1 MGWEICDGYSRITY
15 QLIMKKILVT
25 GATGFI
31 GDYVIRR
38 LLAKGFPVVATSA
51 SAEKAAGYSWYQQV
65 EYKPFDLRAVSETE
79 NYYSFFNRP
88 DALIHLAWE
97 GLPNY
102 KSEFHLQDNLPRH
115 FGFIKNL
122 VKQGVKDV
130 TVTGT
135 CFEYG
140 MQEGCLSEDMPILPA
155 NPYAQAKNMLRV
167 SLEEF
172 AKENLFIF
180 RWVRLF
186 YMYGK
191 GQNPNSLLSQLQ
203 AALDR
208 GDGSFNMSP
217 GDQLRDY
224 LPVEKVA
231 EYLVDIAAQNK
242 VTGIINCCSGDP
254 IQIKQLVQDFL
265 DKRKAFIKLNLG
277 YYPYSDIE
285 PRNFWGDTTKLKTI
299 LR

>member
-1 MGWEICDGYSRITY
+1 MGWKICDSYSRITY

-25 GATGFI
+25 GATGFV
-31 GDYVIRR
+31 GDHVIKR
-38 LLAKGFPVVATSA
+38 LLAKGFSVVATSA
-51 SAEKAAGYSWYQQV
+51 SAEKAAGYSWYRQV
-65 EYKPFDLRAVSETE
+65 EYKPFDLRAVSE
-79 NYYSFFNRP
+79 NGDYHSFFNKP

-115 FGFIKNL
+115 LRFIKNL
-122 VKQGVKDV
+122 VRSGLKDI

-140 MQEGCLSEDMPILPA
+140 LQEGCLSEDLPA
-155 NPYAQAKNMLRV
+155 LPINPYARAKNALRV
-167 SLEEF
+167 ALEEF
-172 AKENLFIF
+172 AEEILFTF
-180 RWVRLF
+180 KWVRLF

-203 AALDR
+203 AALER
-208 GDGSFNMSP
+208 GDSSFNMSP

-231 EYLVDIAAQNK
+231 EYLVDIAAQAK
-242 VTGIINCCSGDP
+242 VTGIINCCSGKP
-254 IQIKQLVQDFL
+254 VQVKQLVQDFL
-265 DKRKAFIKLNLG
+265 EEKKAFIKLNLG